1 MKLEELR
8 TGDMIV
14 MRNADMGMVQV
25 RDPEIYLLYL
35 DTGFHNQQGMKGN
48 TIIHTSPILKTRNL
62 REIAAE
68 DLKGIQDGGEQ
79 DIMQVFRREKG
90 MIDFDTFEEGEMIY
104 DRDRS
109 WIRPP
114 VDLFNKAIWRR
125 FTKQIKELEE
135 SQKKGGI
142 IFADHTWKNDVCAVV
157 SDTPEKVMYDR
168 YLDSQLIV
176 NRIRDYLEY
185 IPIPGTRDLY
195 IVCSNFWLRE
205 RNRGGWGTGKK
216 AYAVIPEKDM
226 EINLPVFACRRSA
239 SGEFG
244 SLTAEDAPVLFR
256 YMKCSDW
263 F

>member
-1 MKLEELR
+1 
-8 TGDMIV
+8 MII
-14 MRNADMGMVQV
+14 MRNADMGMVQI

-35 DTGFHNQQGMKGN
+35 DTGFGYSPGRCVP
-48 TIIHTSPILKTRNL
+48 TYPILKTRNL

-68 DLKGIQDGGEQ
+68 DLKGIQDDREH

-90 MIDFDTFEEGEMIY
+90 MIDFNTFEEGEMVY

-114 VDLFNKAIWRR
+114 VDLLDKAIFRR

-142 IFADHTWKNDVCAVV
+142 IFADHTWKKNICAVV
-157 SDTPEKVMYDR
+157 SDDPEKVMYYR

-176 NRIRDYLEY
+176 KRIRDYLDY

-205 RNRGGWGTGKK
+205 RNRGGWGGDMG
-216 AYAVIPEKDM
+216 YAVIPEKDM

-239 SGEFG
+239 DGKFG
-244 SLTAEDAPVLFR
+244 SLTSEDAPVLFR
-256 YMKCSDW
+256 YMTCRK
-263 F
+263 